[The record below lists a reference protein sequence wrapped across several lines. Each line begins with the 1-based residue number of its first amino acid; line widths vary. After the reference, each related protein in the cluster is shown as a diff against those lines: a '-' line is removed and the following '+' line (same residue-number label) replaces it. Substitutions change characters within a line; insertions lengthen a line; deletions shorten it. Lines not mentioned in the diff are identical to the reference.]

1 MNSIVVSLLAA
12 LLIPG
17 TGHALPDSSVAKKVD
32 SPRDSV
38 IKPQPM
44 PVSCPKEDSLRR
56 SETKKDPPAKNAMP
70 PKGGQNDCLDNVPVP
85 DRPMAWLGPD
95 APFASHRAWA
105 PKASGEIS
113 GGIAGGRKKSGRG
126 RPARHRADRPNS
138 RSRRMRSEGSGQ
150 RVRA

>member
-1 MNSIVVSLLAA
+1 MNSIVASLLAS
-12 LLIPG
+12 LLILGAGP
-17 TGHALPDSSVAKKVD
+17 ALADPSVAKKVD
-32 SPRDSV
+32 SPRDTV
-38 IKPQPM
+38 IKPQPV

-95 APFASHRAWA
+95 IPFASHRAWA

-113 GGIAGGRKKSGRG
+113 GAVAGGRTNSGSGRPG
-126 RPARHRADRPNS
+126 RHRAERPNS
-138 RSRRMRSEGSGQ
+138 
-150 RVRA
+150 